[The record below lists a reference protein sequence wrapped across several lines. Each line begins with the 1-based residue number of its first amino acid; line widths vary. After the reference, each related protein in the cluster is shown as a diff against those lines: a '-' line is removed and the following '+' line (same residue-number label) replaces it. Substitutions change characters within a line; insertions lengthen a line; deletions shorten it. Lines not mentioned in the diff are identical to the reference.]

1 MPKQRSIGD
10 RSSATSAAL
19 NNHCEADEDF
29 VIATKIDDDF
39 DVSFSDR
46 MSNNQGNPL
55 QEAPSPT
62 QSIKSD
68 VGSVCMVNPED
79 GHWICHPYK
88 RQKLQD
94 EIDQAQNTGM
104 SKKGAT
110 LETLQRNN
118 VSCYIVTH
126 ESSNILKAIRSII
139 DKAASENVSTA
150 LLEPNVKLRCCL
162 FEDENGRLFNLVVSE
177 HSVGPATEWASLL
190 QSFSG
195 IQAMIAFVVLCRSF
209 PCAFANNIGQLQ
221 PALLSVI
228 MGLVFKEE
236 ISLSAVNV
244 SMLVRCMP
252 SVSAHTLTS
261 ELGSDWLR
269 KIATLLLAFAGA
281 ATGDGQK
288 YMTITGIFIMAGLLL
303 ANLGSRAWHFM
314 KWKPISYR
322 GPFSPAVGYVIAML
336 SGFVLPFMGYRE
348 IEAGGKPALE
358 SVIGS
363 ALIVAIVFVLS
374 DIDEIQSFIVVGSE
388 ACPQNDVNVVVSIW
402 WTLTFVSSLA
412 MVLYIKPH
420 RELPANEEHLL
431 VPAQESPVGFR
442 VPNLPDYVVDPI
454 LAKEGISWISKR
466 VEFVFGVV
474 VALVAGGLIIYLNST
489 NVDNILTGEAR

>member
-1 MPKQRSIGD
+1 
-10 RSSATSAAL
+10 
-19 NNHCEADEDF
+19 
-29 VIATKIDDDF
+29 
-39 DVSFSDR
+39 
-46 MSNNQGNPL
+46 MSNNQGNPPE
-55 QEAPSPT
+55 EAPSPIKART
-62 QSIKSD
+62 SSGLGSICLADSEDVQLGCQS
-68 VGSVCMVNPED
+68 
-79 GHWICHPYK
+79 YK
-88 RQKLQD
+88 RQNFQD
-94 EIDQAQNTGM
+94 EIDQAEDTGI
-104 SKKGAT
+104 SKKDAT

-118 VSCYIVTH
+118 VSCYIVSH
-126 ESSNILKAIRSII
+126 ESSNILRAIRYVI
-139 DKAASENVSTA
+139 DEASRDNVGMA
-150 LLEPNVKLRCCL
+150 LVDPDVKLRCCL
-162 FEDENGRLFNLVVSE
+162 FEDKNGCLFNLVVSE

-195 IQAMIAFVVLCRSF
+195 IQAMIAFVVLCRSL

-244 SMLVRCMP
+244 SMLVQCMP
-252 SVSAHTLTS
+252 SISAHTLTS
-261 ELGSDWLR
+261 GLGSDWLR

-288 YMTITGIFIMAGLLL
+288 YMTIIGIFIMAGLLL

-314 KWKPISYR
+314 KWKPISYH

-374 DIDEIQSFIVVGSE
+374 DIDEIQNFIVVGSE
-388 ACPQNDVNVVVSIW
+388 ACPQKDVNVLVGIW
-402 WTLTFVSSLA
+402 WTFTFVSSLV
-412 MVLYIKPH
+412 MVLQIEPH
-420 RELPANEEHLL
+420 QELPANEEHLL

-454 LAKEGISWISKR
+454 QAREGISWISKR
-466 VEFVFGVV
+466 VEIVFGVV
-474 VALVAGGLIIYLNST
+474 VALVTGGLMMFLNHS
-489 NVDNILTGEAR
+489 NVDTILTGQNL